1 MAALDQKFEDFLRKN
16 FPTFLEDALSDS
28 HSDATEFFKLIGG
41 KDAETCMLW
50 AYLYLL
56 KQLLRGRSTCKREK
70 ITEFVKIF
78 RELSKS
84 NEKLGKMEFV
94 CLETCRQFV
103 IGEEPLCG
111 DADCCGMT
119 DKSKYRIDW
128 SWYFAWTKTTKPFSR
143 ASLTLP
149 VVECLEF
156 LEETTKPCYV
166 RGSRRPAY
174 KVVFERKNKKTG
186 S

>member
-16 FPTFLEDALSDS
+16 FPLFLEDALSDN
-28 HSDATEFFKLIGG
+28 HSDATEFFKLNGG
-41 KDAETCMLW
+41 KDAETCVLW

-56 KQLLRGRSTCKREK
+56 KQLLRGRSTCRREK
-70 ITEFVKIF
+70 VIEFVKIF
-78 RELSKS
+78 RELAKA
-84 NEKLGKMEFV
+84 NEKLKKVEIICAKYSRTV
-94 CLETCRQFV
+94 E
-103 IGEEPLCG
+103 IGANRE
-111 DADCCGMT
+111 
-119 DKSKYRIDW
+119 KQIDEW
-128 SWYFAWTKTTKPFSR
+128 AWHFAWTKSKKPVSR
-143 ASLTLP
+143 ASLTMP

-156 LEETTKPCYV
+156 LEETTNPCYV